1 MDDFAQKKQTMVRL
15 REDLPQLHDWE
26 VRGRKKHPSSLR
38 DWQVLK
44 YHQMFFKLQQLEG
57 SWWYC
62 CFLPGTGVFGQA
74 EGGPGA
80 SHEEYNRPEQK
91 RDLRQGTRV
100 PEQKAA
106 AHERW
111 VAKEE
116 KKGGKQML

>member
-1 MDDFAQKKQTMVRL
+1 ML
-15 REDLPQLHDWE
+15 
-26 VRGRKKHPSSLR
+26 
-38 DWQVLK
+38 
-44 YHQMFFKLQQLEG
+44 FKLQQKEG
-57 SWWYC
+57 SWCYC

-80 SHEEYNRPEQK
+80 SHEEYNCPEQE

-111 VAKEE
+111 VAKAVMMGLSNAGPSHTADAVTESQA
-116 KKGGKQML
+116 GRMGFG